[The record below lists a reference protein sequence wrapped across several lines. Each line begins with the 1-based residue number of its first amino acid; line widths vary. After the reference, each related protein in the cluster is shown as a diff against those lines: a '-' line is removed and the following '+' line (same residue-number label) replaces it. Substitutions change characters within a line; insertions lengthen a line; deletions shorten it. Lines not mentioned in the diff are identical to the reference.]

1 MAIKNYDYDVQK
13 MYLELMLSD
22 AETFV
27 RCQSIFDHSLFDKKL
42 QPAAEFILEYVKG
55 YTVLPDYNMV
65 NTSCRANL
73 KPPSELKEGHTAW
86 LIDEFEQFIRHK
98 SLERA
103 IIASADLLDQ
113 HDYGSVEALIKE
125 AVQIG
130 LARDM
135 GIDYYEDPR
144 TRLMGLKDKNGQVST
159 GWESLNKMLYG
170 GFNRGELEIFAGGSG
185 CVIYSTPVE
194 VREVVD
200 GIFGLPKQVPIG
212 SLLNNTGKF
221 VVNSPDGWVS
231 VLDCVEKLK
240 DELYTFV
247 FESGVTITASHDHL
261 YQKPD
266 LSWYYA
272 KDLQIG
278 DVLLSIKGEDTIV
291 SLSFSKEPTKVYDL
305 SVDHDNHRYYTDT
318 ICSHNT
324 GKSLFLANLS
334 VNFSFAGLNVV
345 YITLELSEPLV
356 GMRIDSMVTGIGT
369 RDVFKQLDEVEMKVK
384 MIGKKSG
391 SLQIKYIPSG
401 KTTNDIRS
409 YLKEYEVKTGLR
421 ADILVVDYMDL
432 LMPIGKKISAEN
444 LFIKDKYVAEELRN
458 LAVEKNVVAISAAQ
472 LNRNSVEEVEF
483 DHSHISGGISKIQTA
498 DNVFGIFT
506 SRAMRERGRYQLQFM
521 KTRSSSGVGQKIDL
535 DFNIDSL
542 RITDVPEVEQEAS
555 GVRIVNSTDSLID
568 NIKRKTSLENANAI
582 PVTVISSKGTEVG
595 STKLRSIISNI
606 ETEED
611 EY

>member
-159 GWESLNKMLYG
+159 GWDSLDRMLYG
-170 GFNRGELEIFAGGSG
+170 GFNRGELEVFCAQSGG
-185 CVIYSTPVE
+185 
-194 VREVVD
+194 
-200 GIFGLPKQVPIG
+200 
-212 SLLNNTGKF
+212 
-221 VVNSPDGWVS
+221 
-231 VLDCVEKLK
+231 
-240 DELYTFV
+240 
-247 FESGVTITASHDHL
+247 
-261 YQKPD
+261 
-266 LSWYYA
+266 
-272 KDLQIG
+272 
-278 DVLLSIKGEDTIV
+278 
-291 SLSFSKEPTKVYDL
+291 
-305 SVDHDNHRYYTDT
+305 
-318 ICSHNT
+318 
-324 GKSLFLANLS
+324 GKSIFLANLS
-334 VNFSFAGLNVV
+334 LNFSMAGLNVI
-345 YITLELSEPLV
+345 YITMELSEPLV
-356 GMRIDSMVTGIGT
+356 GMRIDSMLTGIGT
-369 RDVFKQLDEVEMKVK
+369 RDVFKQLDDVEMKVK

-401 KTTNDIRS
+401 KTVNDIRS

-421 ADILVVDYMDL
+421 ADVVVIDYMDL

-444 LFIKDKYVAEELRN
+444 LFIKDKYVAEEIRN
-458 LAVEKNVVAISAAQ
+458 LAVEKQVVALVASQ
-472 LNRNSVEEVEF
+472 LNRTSVEEVEF

-521 KTRSSSGVGQKIDL
+521 KTRNSSGVGQKIDL
-535 DFNIDSL
+535 DFNIESL
-542 RITDVPEVEQEAS
+542 RVSDVPEAEQEAS
-555 GVRIVNSTDSLID
+555 GIRISSSTESLLD

-595 STKLRSIISNI
+595 STKLRSIINNLG
-606 ETEED
+606 TEED